1 MKGTKI
7 CSAKP
12 GKVHYNVHTK
22 RERINLLR
30 KLTALG
36 MNEANFNKEVTL
48 HTEMKKI
55 TLNLNLQP

>member
-1 MKGTKI
+1 MATKV

-12 GKVHYNVHTK
+12 NRNVHMNVHTK

-36 MNEANFNKEVTL
+36 ISEANFNKEVTL

-55 TLNLNLQP
+55 TLNLNLNQ